1 MHTAQGLLD
10 VLKLLQEGV
19 CSSGVGW
26 VGNGRCGGEVAGEAA
41 GEGGEAGGEAER
53 QEEREEERQK
63 GQRLWNVVRPG
74 AHMKVEDAVAVAIG
88 ECVDTVR
95 LGNQAG

>member
-1 MHTAQGLLD
+1 M
-10 VLKLLQEGV
+10 
-19 CSSGVGW
+19 
-26 VGNGRCGGEVAGEAA
+26 GNGRWGRSSRRGSRRGRR
-41 GEGGEAGGEAER
+41 GRRRGREAER